1 MKIIIISGMPGAGK
15 EEFLSIAGSMGLPFA
30 RMGDV
35 VREFYSGSS
44 DQKKGLGVG
53 EFANAERER
62 FGKNIWAK
70 RVIEK
75 MSGGVFVID
84 GCRSMDEI
92 RSFRELSDDVLIVG
106 IHTPPKQRYERL
118 VKRGRDDS
126 PKNLREFNERD
137 SREISWGLAEVIA
150 LSDIMI
156 MNISGLDEFHSAA
169 VDVLKRSV

>member
-15 EEFLSIAGSMGLPFA
+15 EEFLSTAGAMGLPFV

-44 DQKKGLGVG
+44 DQERGSSVG

-75 MSGGVFVID
+75 MSGGVFIID

-92 RSFRELSDDVLIVG
+92 RSFRELSDDVLMVG
-106 IHTPPKQRYERL
+106 IHAPPEQRHERL

-126 PKNLREFNERD
+126 PKNLEEFNKRD

-150 LSDIMI
+150 LSDVMI
-156 MNISGLDEFHSAA
+156 INASGLDEFHSAA
-169 VDVLKRSV
+169 ADVLKRSI